1 MAEVLLEEC
10 LQENIDLLRSSTPLL
25 DKTQSGLCRAKNHL
39 NTILS
44 RGRLTVSP
52 FWVLLGHAVV
62 LASLHL
68 GLFTSF
74 QTNKGKS
81 EAVMEVH
88 LCKSISLHFASAVVE
103 QVFLLLPPQPRYLNE
118 ALLLMAKVHYVQ
130 GRYRDAQGMCARV
143 GLEELTRD
151 DQPTYHLR
159 LLAEAFVIKGTK
171 NL

>member
-1 MAEVLLEEC
+1 MAEALLEEC
-10 LQENIDLLRSSTPLL
+10 LQENMDLLRSSTPLI
-25 DKTQSGLCRAKNHL
+25 DKTQPRLCRAKSHL

-52 FWVLLGHAVV
+52 TITGSIRSCCSCRFP
-62 LASLHL
+62 SLKL
-68 GLFTSF
+68 IFLYFS
-74 QTNKGKS
+74 QNKGGT
-81 EAVMEVH
+81 ETIMAQ
-88 LCKSISLHFASAVVE
+88 SA
-103 QVFLLLPPQPRYLNE
+103 LPNQLFPLALQPRYLNE

-159 LLAEAFVIKGTK
+159 LLAEAFVIKGTG